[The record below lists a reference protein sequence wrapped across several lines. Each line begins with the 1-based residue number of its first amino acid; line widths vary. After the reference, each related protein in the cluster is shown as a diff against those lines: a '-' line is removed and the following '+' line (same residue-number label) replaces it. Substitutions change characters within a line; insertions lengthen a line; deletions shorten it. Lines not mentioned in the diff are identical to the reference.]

1 MIQDI
6 APHHFANEYRPSPP
20 EKESF
25 LLFYRGRDVLLTE
38 RDGKL
43 VFRAFP
49 SWRERIPSFTSG
61 IPICFR

>member
-25 LLFYRGRDVLLTE
+25 LLFTGA
-38 RDGKL
+38 GM
-43 VFRAFP
+43 
-49 SWRERIPSFTSG
+49 
-61 IPICFR
+61 CC